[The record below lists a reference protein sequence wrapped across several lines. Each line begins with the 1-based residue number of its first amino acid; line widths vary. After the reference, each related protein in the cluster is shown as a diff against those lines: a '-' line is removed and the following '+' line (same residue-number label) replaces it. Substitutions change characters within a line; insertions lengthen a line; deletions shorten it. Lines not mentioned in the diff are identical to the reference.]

1 MFSPSMQQLQQ
12 AVRIKRRIA
21 RLEQQLDNLLQNQAP
36 DQTDRQQ
43 SEAVRLKISRAMK
56 ARWAA
61 RRRLTR

>member
-1 MFSPSMQQLQQ
+1 MQQLQQ